1 MCQHL
6 FNEQKIGTKSKFEK
20 IKGICMKLITIQ
32 TKKAYEDLLKNGYL
46 IANSQYI
53 NRLKYGVP
61 YQYIVDNMQHIEN
74 PHKAEF
80 PLWAWVRYG
89 GFVSPPK
96 NKLLG
101 FFAKDEDEIVRI
113 TFEKPDNQVL
123 VSDYVKYHF
132 LLTNEYLPHS
142 FADLK
147 KFEKQLQDAN
157 ISKDDLL
164 AYVRRDKFETYR
176 KDKKFEEIN
185 QIIQKSHDN
194 IFSDM
199 GTFRQGTIWSIEKSE
214 VKKVEIICRKDC
226 TKKASVDYRKQ
237 YIKSLK

>member
-1 MCQHL
+1 
-6 FNEQKIGTKSKFEK
+6 
-20 IKGICMKLITIQ
+20 MKLITIQ
-32 TKKAYEDLLKNGYL
+32 TKKAYENFLKEGFL
-46 IANSQYI
+46 IADSQYI

-80 PLWAWVRYG
+80 PLWTWVKYG

-113 TFEKPDNQVL
+113 TFEKPDKDVL

-132 LLTNEYLPHS
+132 LLTNEYLPS
-142 FADLK
+142 GLNDLK
-147 KFEKQLQDAN
+147 AAKKKIQDAG
-157 ISKDDLL
+157 ISKEDLL
-164 AYVRRDKFETYR
+164 AYVRRDKFDIYR
-176 KDKKFEEIN
+176 KDRKFEEIN
-185 QIIQKSHDN
+185 QMIRESYKK
-194 IFSDM
+194 IFSDL
-199 GTFRQGTIWSIEKSE
+199 GDFRQGTVWSIEKSE

-237 YIKSLK
+237 YIKNLK